1 MTTNQSG
8 TQWETAILTKLTS
21 NGERIAV
28 VEKEVLDVKQLVIN
42 TNNNVKSL
50 DERLIKADERLTKSV
65 KSLDERLIKVDE
77 RLTKSV
83 KSLDER
89 LIKVDERLTKI
100 EDLLHLLRWITGGV
114 ITIALSLIANFIYSI
129 VRGV

>member
-50 DERLIKADERLTKSV
+50 DERLIK
-65 KSLDERLIKVDE
+65 
-77 RLTKSV
+77 
-83 KSLDER
+83 
-89 LIKVDERLTKI
+89 VDERLTKI

>member
-50 DERLIKADERLTKSV
+50 DERLIK
-65 KSLDERLIKVDE
+65 VDE

-83 KSLDER
+83 KFLDER